1 MNNPCCDFILAIDPG
16 NEESAFC
23 FINKWSYEPIYFAK
37 MKNKE
42 AVEAIKKFI
51 ADHRMYCTYEAA
63 IERVASYGMAV
74 GASVFQTC
82 EWIGRFS
89 QILED
94 TCFNVTYI
102 YRKDEKMNICGQ
114 MKAKDSNIRVALID
128 RFAKHDLKTGKGTKN
143 NPDWFYGFA
152 KDVWASYAVG
162 VTYLD
167 TYVHMKGVL

>member
-1 MNNPCCDFILAIDPG
+1 MLEPCCECILAIDPG

-23 FINKWSYEPIYFAK
+23 FIEKWTYRPVYFAK
-37 MKNKE
+37 MKNRE
-42 AVEAIKKFI
+42 AVLAIKNFI
-51 ADHRMYCTYEAA
+51 NEHLHLCSYEAA
-63 IERVASYGMAV
+63 VEMVASYGMAV
-74 GASVFQTC
+74 GKSVFDTC
-82 EWIGRFS
+82 VWIGRFS

-94 TCFNVTYI
+94 MNFNVINI

-114 MKAKDSNIRVALID
+114 MKAKDSNIRVALVD

-162 VTYLD
+162 ITYLD

>member
-1 MNNPCCDFILAIDPG
+1 MDNTCGDFILAIDPG

-42 AVEAIKKFI
+42 AVKAIKKFI

-63 IERVASYGMAV
+63 IEMVASYGMAV
-74 GASVFQTC
+74 GASVFETC
-82 EWIGRFS
+82 VWIGRFS
-89 QILED
+89 QVLED
-94 TCFNVTYI
+94 MSFRSTYI
-102 YRKDEKMNICGQ
+102 YRKEEKMNICGQ

-128 RFAKHDLKTGKGTKN
+128 RFAKHDLKAGKGTKN

-152 KDVWASYAVG
+152 KDIWQSYAVG
-162 VTYLD
+162 ITYLD
-167 TYVHMKGVL
+167 KYVHMKG

>member
-1 MNNPCCDFILAIDPG
+1 MENFILAIDPG

-23 FINKWSYEPIYFAK
+23 FMGMYTYEPKYFAK
-37 MKNKE
+37 MKNAD
-42 AVEAIKKFI
+42 AVVAIRNFI
-51 ADHRMYCTYEAA
+51 SKNRLECSYQVA

-94 TCFNVTYI
+94 MSFDITYI

-128 RFAKHDLKTGKGTKN
+128 RFAKHDMKTGKGTKS

-152 KDVWASYAVG
+152 KDIWAAYAVG
-162 VTYLD
+162 TTYLD
-167 TYVHMKGVL
+167 TYVHMN